1 MTTQTEKSDG
11 PKAIEET
18 LASFLCEGI
27 VFTDEEK
34 QLIHQMEADG
44 LSTDE
49 RISRLKAYLTSSQPK
64 P

>member
-1 MTTQTEKSDG
+1 MTSQAGKSDG
-11 PKAIEET
+11 QQAIEET

-34 QLIHQMEADG
+34 QMIHQMEAEG
-44 LSTDE
+44 LSSEE
-49 RISRLKAYLTSSQPK
+49 RISRLKAYLTSSLPK